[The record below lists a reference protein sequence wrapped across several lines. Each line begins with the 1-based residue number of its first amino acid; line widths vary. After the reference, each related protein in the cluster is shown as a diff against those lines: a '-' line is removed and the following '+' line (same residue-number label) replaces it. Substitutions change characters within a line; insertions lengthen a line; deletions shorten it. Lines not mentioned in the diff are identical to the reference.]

1 MAELLPR
8 VLFVMC
14 AWENVAGGLTVP
26 DLSLGVPV
34 TWSVIG
40 GQASTIFGWVR
51 GKIVD
56 QLCTH
61 NRSFS
66 TSTEQSE
73 PEEGPTS
80 EGQGEGKTTGAASPD
95 SQGEKDK

>member
-1 MAELLPR
+1 
-8 VLFVMC
+8 
-14 AWENVAGGLTVP
+14 
-26 DLSLGVPV
+26 
-34 TWSVIG
+34 
-40 GQASTIFGWVR
+40 VR